1 MSAPARPA
9 DTTQTLVREQD
20 TVVDL
25 TSPEPA
31 ILDKASPP
39 GRSGLAVSAGGLLA
53 GVAGAIVAVPVVAVT
68 DRVADHLA
76 ARGERPGVAPAPA
89 EVAT

>member
-1 MSAPARPA
+1 MLQP
-9 DTTQTLVREQD
+9 LVMGRALRLHP
-20 TVVDL
+20 VV
-25 TSPEPA
+25 
-31 ILDKASPP
+31 IL
-39 GRSGLAVSAGGLLA
+39 LAVSAGGLLA

-68 DRVADHLA
+68 YRVADHLA